1 VIKKKGW
8 SDHRPV
14 FIHASYLRP
23 DQIQRIKAVG
33 AVPSFLVASISS
45 GGDAVE
51 RFWGPERAA
60 KAAGAQ
66 TFQTA
71 GLPYTLSHDAPV
83 SPQPTILGLVDAAV
97 NRRTASG
104 RVIGPAERISTYDAL
119 RAVTVMAAYQIKE
132 EKTKGSLEPGK
143 LADLV
148 IIERNPLKV
157 DPGSIGTIR
166 VVETIKEGQ
175 PVYRMSAKELA
186 SIPATP
192 AIRPEAPHNHG
203 DPLAQPKPLPASDRA
218 TMERLLRAS
227 QASLR

>member
-1 VIKKKGW
+1 
-8 SDHRPV
+8 V

-60 KAAGAQ
+60 RAAGAQ

-104 RVIGPAERISTYDAL
+104 RVIGPAERISPYDAL

-132 EKTKGSLEPGK
+132 EKGKGSLEPGK
-143 LADLV
+143 LADLIILDHNSTALVPLYDVYSTLVYATSPRDVRTTIIHGRV
-148 IIERNPLKV
+148 IMEDRKLLTLDPAEVRERMRAISRRINTAIATGLK
-157 DPGSIGTIR
+157 
-166 VVETIKEGQ
+166 
-175 PVYRMSAKELA
+175 
-186 SIPATP
+186 
-192 AIRPEAPHNHG
+192 
-203 DPLAQPKPLPASDRA
+203 
-218 TMERLLRAS
+218 
-227 QASLR
+227 